1 MNPRRI
7 ATIFRKDALD
17 GFRDGR
23 ILIAILLPFALA
35 VFYDATYP
43 DKPETPSATVAHAAA
58 ASSLEEA
65 LGASTDGARLSF
77 RSSGPAEVRRLVENE
92 EADVGIVVPQGF
104 DEALGSSQAPE
115 LTVVLPEQPSPEGNL
130 VVSALDPALRVLA
143 GQAPPA
149 EIQTQS
155 VGVVEGGSLAAQ
167 TEPNQYFIFML
178 VPVAFLIILISV
190 FVVPVMLAEETE
202 KKTLDALVMAS
213 SYREVVAAKA
223 LVGLLYV
230 AIAMAVM
237 LRLTGISPAD
247 LFTFGAA
254 AALLTVA
261 LIGIGLFIGGLFK
274 NANQLNTWSVLFL
287 LPLMVPA
294 VLVTIP
300 NLPDWGEAV
309 LSAIPVSQGMR
320 LMINAITGQAV
331 FPNPALSFAVIITWG
346 VAGYALL
353 LWNLHRRQRVA

>member
-1 MNPRRI
+1 MNLRRI
-7 ATIFRKDALD
+7 ATIFRKDTLD
-17 GFRDGR
+17 AVRDGR

-43 DKPETPSATVAHAAA
+43 DEPDTPAATVARTAA
-58 ASSLEEA
+58 ASSLEEP
-65 LGASTDGARLSF
+65 LRTSTGDARLSF
-77 RSSGPAEVRRLVENE
+77 RSASPAEVRKLVENE
-92 EADVGIVVPQGF
+92 EADVGIVAPQGF
-104 DEALGSSQAPE
+104 DDALGSGQAPE
-115 LTVVLPEQPSPEGNL
+115 LTVVLPEQPGPEENL
-130 VVSALDPALRVLA
+130 VASALDPALRALA
-143 GQAPPA
+143 GQVPPA

-155 VGVVEGGSLAAQ
+155 VRVGEVGSLAAQ

-202 KKTLDALVMAS
+202 KKTLDALMMAA
-213 SYREVVAAKA
+213 SYREVVAAKT

-230 AIAMAVM
+230 AVAMALM
-237 LRLTGISPAD
+237 LRITRISPTD
-247 LFTFGAA
+247 PFTFGAA
-254 AALLTVA
+254 VALLTVA

-294 VLVTIP
+294 VLVTVP
-300 NLPDWGEAV
+300 NLPEWGETV

-320 LMINAITGQAV
+320 LMINAITGQTV
-331 FPNPALSFAVIITWG
+331 FPNPALSFAVIIAWG

-353 LWNLHRRQRVA
+353 LWNLRRRQGVA